1 MVRLIPDKNLKLI
14 RYYGLYSRRTS
25 ARLQKVLTVL
35 SCEKVPVKPKREVV
49 LCSNCGYVMDLV
61 GVTRP
66 DGDGGL
72 VYDEWDDDFDYANW

>member
-1 MVRLIPDKNLKLI
+1 
-14 RYYGLYSRRTS
+14 
-25 ARLQKVLTVL
+25 
-35 SCEKVPVKPKREVV
+35 
-49 LCSNCGYVMDLV
+49 MDLV